1 MIQNVYEK
9 VRKEKKIHFLLFKN
23 NKKIHCIVG
32 DHQSFMMDNKKTY
45 LNTDTIGITYKT
57 VSKWC
62 AGIKDKKQ
70 IVNGGQY
77 K

>member
-1 MIQNVYEK
+1 MYMK
-9 VRKEKKIHFLLFKN
+9 KLEKKRKYIFYFLRII
-23 NKKIHCIVG
+23 KKYICIVG